1 MADAVPL
8 GGIVGARGVSAPARN
23 ARTHDAEVLI
33 AGGGPAGAAAAI
45 ILARAG
51 CRVLLV
57 EREAAPREKVCGE
70 FLGADAHAC
79 LLALGLDPAALGA
92 VPMTEARIARRKGRS
107 GTVALKLP
115 FTAWGLPRATLDGA
129 LLDAA
134 AEAGTTLL
142 RGQAVRDASRE
153 TDGWCLRLADGSRLT
168 APRLLL
174 ATGKHALRGF
184 PRAGA
189 PDGWIGV
196 KLHLRLRTPLHA
208 VTLLPFAGGY
218 AGLQPS
224 AHGEAN
230 LCAALAPGQGAALRN
245 SEAFMALVGAGSALG
260 ATLLEGARPAAPR
273 PLTVG
278 GVPYGLL
285 HRDGPGAD
293 PALWR
298 VGDQFAV
305 IPSFL
310 GDGIAM
316 ALAGGMAAAEA
327 ILSGEPAQAFHS
339 AWHRRLVAPMRMAA
353 VAGFVLR
360 RAPGIF
366 AGIVASAPGV
376 ARFIIMRTRVAGAG
390 KSGFLPLDR
399 ARLAQR

>member
-1 MADAVPL
+1 MSVPPRS
-8 GGIVGARGVSAPARN
+8 VQTP
-23 ARTHDAEVLI
+23 DAEVLI

-45 ILARAG
+45 VLARAG

-57 EREAAPREKVCGE
+57 ERDAASREKVCGE

-79 LLALGLDPAALGA
+79 LMALGIDLSALGA
-92 VPMTEARIARRKGRS
+92 VPMTKAHIARRKGRIDA
-107 GTVALKLP
+107 VALTLP
-115 FTAWGLPRATLDGA
+115 FTAWGLPRAILDGA

-134 AEAGTTLL
+134 AEAGATLV
-142 RGQAVRDASRE
+142 RGQAVRDAARGA
-153 TDGWCLRLADGSRLT
+153 DGWCLRLADGTQLT
-168 APRLLL
+168 APRLVL

-189 PDGWIGV
+189 LGGSIGV
-196 KLHLRLRTPLHA
+196 KLHLRLRAPLDA
-208 VTLLPFAGGY
+208 VTLLPFSGGY

-224 AHGEAN
+224 ADGQAN
-230 LCAALAPGQGAALRN
+230 LCAALVPGHGAALRN
-245 SEAFMALVGAGSALG
+245 SEAFIALVCTGSSLGAG
-260 ATLLEGARPAAPR
+260 LLQGARPTMPR
-273 PLTVG
+273 PLAVS

-298 VGDQFAV
+298 LGDQFAV

-316 ALAGGMAAAEA
+316 ALASGMSAAEA
-327 ILSGEPAQAFHS
+327 ILSGAPAQAFHS
-339 AWHRRLVAPMRMAA
+339 AWRRRLAVPMRTAA
-353 VAGFVLR
+353 VAAFVLKR
-360 RAPGIF
+360 TPGMF
-366 AGIVASAPGV
+366 ADIVANVPGV

-390 KSGFLPLDR
+390 RSDFLSLDR
-399 ARLAQR
+399 ARLDPR

>member
-8 GGIVGARGVSAPARN
+8 GGVVGTRELSTSVGKARIQ
-23 ARTHDAEVLI
+23 DADVLI

-45 ILARAG
+45 VLARAG

-79 LLALGLDPAALGA
+79 LMALGIDLAALGA
-92 VPMTEARIARRKGRS
+92 VPMTEAHIARQKGRVDA
-107 GTVALKLP
+107 VALTLP
-115 FTAWGLPRATLDGA
+115 FTAWGLPRAILDGA

-134 AEAGTTLL
+134 AEAGATLV
-142 RGQAVRDASRE
+142 RGQAVRDASRGA
-153 TDGWCLRLADGSRLT
+153 DGWCLRLANGKHLT
-168 APRLLL
+168 APRLVL

-189 PDGWIGV
+189 VDGWIGV
-196 KLHLRLRTPLHA
+196 KLHLWLRAPLHA
-208 VTLLPFAGGY
+208 VTLLPFGSGY

-224 AHGEAN
+224 TDGEAN
-230 LCAALAPGQGAALRN
+230 LCAALAPGLGAAGRN
-245 SEAFMALVGAGSALG
+245 SEAFLAMVSAGSALG
-260 ATLLEGARPAAPR
+260 ATILEGARPAAPR
-273 PLTVG
+273 PLAVG

-285 HRDGPGAD
+285 HRDGTGAD

-316 ALAGGMAAAEA
+316 ALVGGMVAGAA
-327 ILSGEPAQAFHS
+327 ILNGEPAQAFHS
-339 AWHRRLVAPMRMAA
+339 AWRRRLAAPMRMAA

-360 RAPGIF
+360 RSPGFF
-366 AGIVASAPGV
+366 AEIVANAPDV
-376 ARFIIMRTRVAGAG
+376 ARFIIKRTRVAGPG
-390 KSGFLPLDR
+390 RSDFMSLDR
-399 ARLAQR
+399 GRPDPR